1 MRKRKTKT
9 NREREPVT
17 ENRRIIQ
24 IGHSFYLNL
33 PLEFVAR
40 NNIKPGQKVPI
51 TCDHLLKVI
60 PHAER

>member
-1 MRKRKTKT
+1 MRKKIGK
-9 NREREPVT
+9 NEPVT

-33 PLEFVAR
+33 PLEFITR

-51 TCDHLLKVI
+51 TCNHLLKVI